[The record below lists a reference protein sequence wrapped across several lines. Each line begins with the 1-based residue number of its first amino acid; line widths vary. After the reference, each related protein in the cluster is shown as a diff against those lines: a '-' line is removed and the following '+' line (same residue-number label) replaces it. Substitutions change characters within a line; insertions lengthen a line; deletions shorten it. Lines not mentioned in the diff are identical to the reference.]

1 MRTINTCLII
11 FLICIGLSKSFD
23 FASLNEIQSLKQN
36 TFASSLIETISLSLS
51 SSKGEDAN
59 EVLKILN
66 NLKSQLEI
74 DQENDNKTFNAKNDE
89 FKYHIA
95 KLEAEISTLDR
106 AIEALATRT
115 AELSNLIEKAK
126 ENIESFEKR
135 IVNLVQTHK
144 EMKEIFENDSKYY
157 KEKIEGLRK
166 LQKKMID
173 VVNKLKEL
181 VGSVSGDKKYVHI
194 NATDFEKRDI
204 AWKAAQKSLMQI
216 KRNIPTTISSLL
228 EISLNAD
235 QGALNKLIEILSKIT
250 GDIRSEI
257 IDKHQYL
264 ENMTNSY
271 LDLQKQMTEEIT
283 ANKNALE
290 KQQANKSAYENEKAE
305 KEKEKAS
312 KEARKE
318 ALTTEK
324 TINLELQTQLSST
337 YNKEN
342 QDRLKEI
349 TIVNVLIGIV
359 EKRLVNKN

>member
-11 FLICIGLSKSFD
+11 FLICTGLTKSFD

-36 TFASSLIETISLSLS
+36 TFASSLIETISFSLS
-51 SSKGEDAN
+51 SSKGEDAT
-59 EVLKILN
+59 EVLKMLN
-66 NLKSQLEI
+66 DLKSQLQI

-89 FKYHIA
+89 FKNHIA

-106 AIEALATRT
+106 AIEALAARI

-126 ENIESFEKR
+126 ENIGSFEKR
-135 IVNLVQTHK
+135 IFNLVQTQN

-166 LQKKMID
+166 LQIKMID

-181 VGSVSGDKKYVHI
+181 VGSVSGDKKYDHI
-194 NATDFEKRDI
+194 NATESEKRDI
-204 AWKAAQKSLMQI
+204 ALKAAQKSFMQI
-216 KRNIPTTISSLL
+216 KRNIPASISSLL

-235 QGALNKLIEILSKIT
+235 QGALNKLIEILSKIN

-257 IDKHQYL
+257 INKEQYL
-264 ENMTNSY
+264 VNMTNSY

-312 KEARKE
+312 KEARKK

-324 TINLELQTQLSST
+324 TINLELRTQLSST